1 MIFKIK
7 ILIFLFRNT
16 HQIILIIK
24 MEINQ
29 QISLEKTE
37 NVRISKI
44 ERGLT
49 SFNLKNQKILDT
61 VPNKII
67 LIKVIDQNFY
77 EGRIRLQNISD
88 KYVVYKFSINQHM
101 IFTVSPSV
109 YYIKPLESIT
119 VNVKRFE
126 KVTYE
131 QLKMKETMDL
141 IAIASSEEISD
152 VRILVI

>member
-7 ILIFLFRNT
+7 ILIFYLGILS
-16 HQIILIIK
+16 IILIII

-29 QISLEKTE
+29 QSSLEKTE

-44 ERGLT
+44 ERGHS

-88 KYVVYKFSINQHM
+88 KYVVYKFFFNQHM

-109 YYIKPLESIT
+109 YYIKPFESIT
-119 VNVKRFE
+119 VNLKRFE
-126 KVTYE
+126 KVSYE
-131 QLKMKETMDL
+131 QLKIKETMDL

>member
-1 MIFKIK
+1 MY
-7 ILIFLFRNT
+7 NT
-16 HQIILIIK
+16 H

-29 QISLEKTE
+29 QANSEKTE
-37 NVRISKI
+37 NIRNSKP
-44 ERGLT
+44 ERSLV
-49 SFNLKNQKILDT
+49 SFNLKNLKILDT

-109 YYIKPLESIT
+109 YYIKPREGIT

-126 KVTYE
+126 KVSYE
-131 QLKMKETMDL
+131 QLKTKETMDL

-152 VRILVI
+152 VRFDYNA